1 MRRIVVIHRT
11 PRANPVLAVL
21 DRLIGDALVAAMLIL
36 GFVFCLGAA
45 RAAEPSHPADSQHF
59 PRACMDPQR

>member
-1 MRRIVVIHRT
+1 MRRIIAIHRI
-11 PRANPVLAVL
+11 PRRDPGLARL

-45 RAAEPSHPADSQHF
+45 RAETAAKSLLSTNPAEL
-59 PRACMDPQR
+59 MDLWR